1 MTNEYSGKQQGF
13 SAIAALVFIVL
24 LALIGA
30 YLATFLSV
38 SAVNTASSSREI
50 QAWFAAKSG
59 LDWTIHTALNQSC
72 TCGTDCCSA
81 STFPIGSSSAVSF
94 TQQGVSGYE
103 YYLNSCSD
111 APVTEA
117 GSSYCVYTID
127 LTARIGT
134 EGEINYALRNLSV
147 SFTDRNAP

>member
-1 MTNEYSGKQQGF
+1 MITRQVKRQLGL
-13 SAIAALVFIVL
+13 SAITALVLIVL

-50 QAWFAAKSG
+50 QAWFAARSG
-59 LDWTIHTALNQSC
+59 LEWTIHTALNQSC

-81 STFPIGSSSAVSF
+81 STFPIGSGSAVSL

-103 YYLNSCSD
+103 FYLNSCTDS
-111 APVTEA
+111 PVSEA
-117 GSSYCVYTID
+117 GSSYCVYAID
-127 LTARIGT
+127 LTARTGT